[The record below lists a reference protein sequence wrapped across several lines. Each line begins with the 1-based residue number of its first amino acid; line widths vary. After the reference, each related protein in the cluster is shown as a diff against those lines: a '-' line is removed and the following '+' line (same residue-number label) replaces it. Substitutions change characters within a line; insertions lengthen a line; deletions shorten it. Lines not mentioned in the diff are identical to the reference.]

1 MGIARKP
8 GGMAGFRI
16 DGDCDALELARALS
30 GEVGGEDMVVTV
42 GEVEDDGVFILF
54 RLQLTRNSKQ

>member
-1 MGIARKP
+1 
-8 GGMAGFRI
+8 MAGFRI